1 MKRQALATRGS
12 LTARLH
18 RFIHSPYLLYAGLLA
33 IVAASVYGAASV
45 TDSKQAKTLWAL
57 PGSAALLSAL
67 IKLWKDE
74 RAHERALDI
83 QARQLDFTFTPA
95 SHMAITAYDKHVQ
108 FSEEYLAKVNQ
119 TVTELL
125 MEGASETALGRA
137 KELSRIREKYTVWLT
152 RDVEEQLFPIEAALR
167 KIGAG
172 SHVLPMVAPGS
183 HRSKIVEDVYDALRQ
198 VAEIGNDT
206 QGGIASATTITE
218 RVRELLGT
226 KDLVDLRTG
235 IMKIASARVR
245 P

>member
-1 MKRQALATRGS
+1 MKRRTLAARGW
-12 LTARLH
+12 LEAKIH
-18 RFIHSPYLLYAGLLA
+18 RFIHSPYLMYGGLTIIFMA
-33 IVAASVYGAASV
+33 SIYGVANSR
-45 TDSKQAKTLWAL
+45 DSKLAKAFWAA
-57 PGSAALLSAL
+57 PGAAALLSSL
-67 IKLWKDE
+67 LKLWKDE

-125 MEGASETALGRA
+125 MEGTSEKALSRA
-137 KELSRIREKYTVWLT
+137 KELSSIREKYTAWLT
-152 RDVEEQLFPIEAALR
+152 RDVEEQLFPIEDALR

-183 HRSKIVEDVYDALRQ
+183 HRSKIVEDVYEALRE
-198 VAEIGNDT
+198 VAEIGDDT
-206 QGGIASATTITE
+206 KGGIASAATIIE

-235 IMKIASARVR
+235 ILKIASARVR